1 VLFKAFMQVCK
12 TKQMLLLMQVII
24 QRNQIKPK
32 QSGR

>member
-1 VLFKAFMQVCK
+1 MQVCK

-32 QSGR
+32 QSGK